1 MIVPYLLIIIFII
14 KLTFTLTSFAS
25 QIKFLVRDPSPEG
38 IERERDRER
47 ERERESEIESVIV
60 HSSLHLLRK

>member
-14 KLTFTLTSFAS
+14 KLTFTTSFAS

-47 ERERESEIESVIV
+47 ERERE
-60 HSSLHLLRK
+60 RAR